1 MHNSSILSS
10 NNLKRTTL
18 HCVPW
23 RLCSKG
29 RPNMED
35 LILQWAISAGMILAG
50 IVAALLIGYLI
61 FLAAAAITVA
71 IIDG

>member
-1 MHNSSILSS
+1 MFTR
-10 NNLKRTTL
+10 K
-18 HCVPW
+18 
-23 RLCSKG
+23 KG